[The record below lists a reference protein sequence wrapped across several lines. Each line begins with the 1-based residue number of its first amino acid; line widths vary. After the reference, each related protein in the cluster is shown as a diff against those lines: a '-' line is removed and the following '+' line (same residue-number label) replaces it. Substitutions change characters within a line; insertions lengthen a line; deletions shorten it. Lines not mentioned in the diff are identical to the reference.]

1 MVQEQMLLDQNDY
14 QGGSSLSTSPV
25 ISGLVGTNSLGET
38 VSGESYTPPTPVLV
52 KKPYQAPIS
61 ESREISLGT
70 PIVDVPTTSVIAPET
85 PAPPVS
91 NSGTSV
97 ILPNPLDILPKEAP
111 IGVNY
116 GVELPLTDSTIPIYG
131 DGKPIEIVEVPTPVV
146 PNLSNIFTTKPVEV
160 PIQEQVELAPLN
172 QEVPSPVVPNLSN
185 IFTTNPVEVPIQEQ
199 VELAPIKESLPV
211 VDNLT
216 NVGTSVIAE
225 SPLDVVKKEE
235 PKSVL
240 NILPF
245 KMPTLSPASGGGSSE
260 SLKKSNQTYWLYV
273 VAGAVVVSYFLFK
286 GKPSKN

>member
-1 MVQEQMLLDQNDY
+1 MVQEQMLLDQNEY
-14 QGGSSLSTSPV
+14 QGGSSLSTNTIV
-25 ISGLVGTNSLGET
+25 SGIIGKNSLGET

-61 ESREISLGT
+61 ESPEISVGT

-85 PAPPVS
+85 PVPPVS
-91 NSGTSV
+91 NAGTSV

-116 GVELPLTDSTIPIYG
+116 GVELPLADNSIPVY
-131 DGKPIEIVEVPTPVV
+131 DDR
-146 PNLSNIFTTKPVEV
+146 KPVEV
-160 PIQEQVELAPLN
+160 M
-172 QEVPSPVVPNLSN
+172 EVPTPVVPNLSN

-199 VELAPIKESLPV
+199 VELTPVKESLPV
-211 VDNLT
+211 LDNLN
-216 NVGTSVIAE
+216 NVGTSVITE

-245 KMPTLSPASGGGSSE
+245 KMPTISPASGGGSSE